1 MKKSFTV
8 FFVAGAK
15 DGETLGTF
23 ETEAEAIRFA
33 RQFQE
38 EHEDL
43 IPAAA
48 VSESQTTTII
58 RLNGKG
64 E

>member
-8 FFVAGAK
+8 FFVAGAR

-38 EHEDL
+38 EHEEEFDPCCGGVG
-43 IPAAA
+43 IVDNNNNP
-48 VSESQTTTII
+48 VEW
-58 RLNGKG
+58 
-64 E
+64 